1 MKKSI
6 FTTRL
11 KNAMKTK
18 DKFEEYNGKRR
29 LLKRYTQTDL
39 ANDLG
44 YSVDTIKRWTKT
56 NGSLPPLE
64 TLRKLAKLLNVDT
77 AYLLGEQECKHHEEQ
92 TICDITLLN
101 EQSADT
107 LTNLNEF
114 ESEVLNSLIN
124 HPNFKTWLYSV
135 YDFTH
140 SHNIRTTT
148 HNVAFMPNSERTGE
162 EHIYTKNALKYQTTD
177 LLGNMLEDIY
187 TQNTQEENKKLAIK
201 EFAELIYLI
210 DDMIIQNTI
219 YFDEK
224 TQTFQTRS
232 HTDFTDFVQK
242 QLAHI
247 NALTNNKEK
256 LYQYEPSFYINNISL
271 FKDKL

>member
-92 TICDITLLN
+92 TICDVTMLN
-101 EQSADT
+101 EQSANI
-107 LTNLNEF
+107 LTNLSEF
-114 ESEVLNSLIN
+114 EFEILNNLIV
-124 HPNFKTWLYSV
+124 HPDFKDWLHSMYE
-135 YDFTH
+135 FTH
-140 SHNIRTTT
+140 SHNIITTT
-148 HNVAFMPNSERTGE
+148 INTGIFADTGNAE
-162 EHIYTKNALKYQTTD
+162 NHSYTKNALKYRVTD
-177 LLGNMLEDIY
+177 LLGDIIEDIY
-187 TQNTQEENKKLAIK
+187 KKNIQKENEKLALK
-201 EFAELIYLI
+201 CFTELIYTI
-210 DDMIIQNTI
+210 DEAITNHFICYDNETGECQ
-219 YFDEK
+219 
-224 TQTFQTRS
+224 TQS
-232 HTDFTDFVQK
+232 LADFTKFVQN
-242 QLAHI
+242 QLTYI
-247 NALTNNKEK
+247 NNLTNNQVK
-256 LYQYEPSFYINNISL
+256 LYQYAPSVYIDNISL